1 MPEFPPLEF
10 GWSVQQVSD
19 YMAGVVGW
27 VLSVPYISIG
37 LSILF
42 GLWVVERIA
51 RIVWRISS
59 PRDQSPVEVD
69 QR

>member
-42 GLWVVERIA
+42 GLWVIERIS